1 MTQRLWLRESF
12 KTLACDH
19 GGIHCQHANFE
30 VGTNISTARNGSPHE
45 ELHDTSRVIQWDRGQ
60 RACQISG

>member
-19 GGIHCQHANFE
+19 GGIHCSLANFG
-30 VGTNISTARNGSPHE
+30 VGSNISTAGNGSPSE
-45 ELHDTSRVIQWDRGQ
+45 ELRGTSRVIQ
-60 RACQISG
+60 